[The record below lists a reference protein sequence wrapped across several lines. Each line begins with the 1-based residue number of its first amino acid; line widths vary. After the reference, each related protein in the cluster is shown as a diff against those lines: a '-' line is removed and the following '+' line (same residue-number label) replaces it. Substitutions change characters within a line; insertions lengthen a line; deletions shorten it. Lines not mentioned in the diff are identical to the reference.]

1 MKNILAIFLVLLLVS
16 CGSNNHYIPNP
27 VDQMIK
33 SMKNEKA
40 YTIILDDMD
49 VRSDDFY
56 HKYSVLKESKSGE
69 FSNSETEWLLV
80 DYNYFKAHE
89 GNLGMQIVTKDS
101 TGKVAKVVAPA
112 GYANYVGNSRYGHWQ
127 GSGSDRFWVFYG
139 QYAFMR
145 SMFGLG
151 YYPCYYPMYNNYYN
165 NYYRTNRAFYGS
177 GFRGSGNY
185 YGTSSANAKK
195 RNPNFFERKARNN
208 NWSSSRRTASSRRS
222 GRGSGFGY
230 GK

>member
-1 MKNILAIFLVLLLVS
+1 MKRILPTLVVLLITG
-16 CGSNNHYIPNP
+16 CGSSNHYIPNP

-33 SMKNEKA
+33 IMKNEKS

-49 VRSDDFY
+49 VRSDHFY
-56 HKYSVLKESKSGE
+56 HKYLVLRESKSGE
-69 FSNSETEWLLV
+69 FSKSPTDWLLV
-80 DYNYFKAHE
+80 NYDYFKAHE

-101 TGKVAKVVAPA
+101 IGKVSKVVAPA
-112 GYANYVGNSRYGHWQ
+112 GYANYVGNSRYGNWQ

-145 SMFGLG
+145 SIFGLG
-151 YYPCYYPMYNNYYN
+151 YHPCYYPMYNNYYSH
-165 NYYRTNRAFYGS
+165 YYGTNRSFYGT
-177 GFRGSGNY
+177 GHKGGNY
-185 YGTSSANAKK
+185 YGTSSSNAKK
-195 RNPNFFERKARNN
+195 RNFSFFERKARNN